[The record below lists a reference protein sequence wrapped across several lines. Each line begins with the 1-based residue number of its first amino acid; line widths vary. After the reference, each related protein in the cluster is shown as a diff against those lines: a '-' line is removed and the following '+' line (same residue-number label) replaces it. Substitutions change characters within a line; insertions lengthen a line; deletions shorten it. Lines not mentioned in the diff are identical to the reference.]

1 MKMYIGYSIGDF
13 DFDGKADFVMSAII
27 VRSNEKIDTF
37 YKFIENEIDKLNI
50 SQNKKNE
57 IKTTL
62 SFNSLEENSK
72 KIITT
77 IFKENV
83 KKRFRGIK
91 YVSLKKEFTKEN
103 FNEIMFD
110 SLIALYN
117 NSYDILD
124 IYVYFPNEI
133 EYSLFEEK
141 FTKSNFVN
149 LNQVIKN
156 YSKGNKIA
164 STLSFCLRKDQ
175 SGSYLKEN
183 KVSLPLKV

>member
-1 MKMYIGYSIGDF
+1 MKMYVGYSIGDF

-27 VRSNEKIDTF
+27 VRSTEKIDTF
-37 YKFIENEIDKLNI
+37 YKFIEKEIDKLNI
-50 SQNKKNE
+50 SQDKKNE

-62 SFNSLEENSK
+62 SFNSLEEDSK
-72 KIITT
+72 QIITN
-77 IFKENV
+77 IFKENF

-91 YVSLKKEFTKEN
+91 YVSLKNEFTKEN
-103 FNEIMFD
+103 FNEVIYE

-124 IYVYFPNEI
+124 IYVYLPNEI
-133 EYSLFEEK
+133 EYSSFEEK
-141 FTKSNFVN
+141 FTKSNYVS
-149 LNQVIKN
+149 LNKVIKN
-156 YSKGNKIA
+156 GSKGNKVA

-183 KVSLPLKV
+183 EVSLPLKV